1 VGAGRS
7 FSSALCGRTV
17 VGMIVV
23 TTPTGHIGRHVLD
36 NLLGRA
42 EKVRVI
48 VRDPARLA
56 PDVRER
62 VEVVQGSHDERDVV
76 MAALTGA
83 GTVFWLV
90 PPNPRAESI
99 QEHVLGFVRPLC
111 EAVDRLGVER
121 VVAVST
127 LGRGITRNA
136 GQVSA
141 TYAMDDLIESTGVHY
156 RSLCPPAFMENL
168 LWQVEPIRNQGTFF
182 SILSGDRAFLT
193 CAVRDI
199 AATAA
204 ALLADDSWTGQESVP
219 VVGPDLLSSDDMAQ
233 VLSEVLG
240 RPVRHQQITEDA
252 YAATLLR
259 SGMSRAWARG
269 MVNIAAATER
279 GDYNAGLVD
288 PTAPTSFRQ
297 WCEEVLKPAVL
308 SAE

>member
-1 VGAGRS
+1 
-7 FSSALCGRTV
+7 
-17 VGMIVV
+17 MIVI

-36 NLLGRA
+36 NVLGRA

-48 VRDPARLA
+48 VRDPERLA

-62 VEVVQGSHDERDVV
+62 VEVVRGSHDDRDVV

-83 GTVFWLV
+83 RTVFWLV

-111 EAVDRLGVER
+111 EAVGRQGVER

-127 LGRGITRNA
+127 LGRGTTRNA

-141 TYAMDDLIESTGVHY
+141 TYAMDDLIESTGAHY
-156 RSLCPPAFMENL
+156 RSLCPPSFMENL
-168 LWQVEPIRNQGTFF
+168 LWQVEPIRSQGAFF
-182 SILSGDRAFLT
+182 SPLSGERVFLT

-204 ALLADDSWTGQESVP
+204 DLLNDDTWTGQESVP
-219 VVGPDLLSSDDMAQ
+219 VVGPDLMSSDDMAR
-233 VLSEVLG
+233 VMSEVLG
-240 RPVRHQQITEDA
+240 RPVRYQQISEEA

-259 SGMSRAWARG
+259 TGMSEAWARG
-269 MVNIAAATER
+269 MVAIAAATDR
-279 GDYNAGLVD
+279 GTYCGGPAD
-288 PTAPTSFRQ
+288 PTAPTSFRR
-297 WCEEVLKPAVL
+297 WCEDVLKPAVL

>member
-1 VGAGRS
+1 
-7 FSSALCGRTV
+7 
-17 VGMIVV
+17 MIVI

-36 NLLGRA
+36 NVLGRG

-48 VRDPARLA
+48 VRDPQRLA
-56 PDVRER
+56 SHVRER
-62 VEVVQGSHDERDVV
+62 VEVVRGSHDDRDVV
-76 MAALTGA
+76 MAAVTGA
-83 GTVFWLV
+83 RTVFWLV

-111 EAVDRLGVER
+111 EAVVRQGVER

-127 LGRGITRNA
+127 LGRGTTRNA

-156 RSLCPPAFMENL
+156 RSLCPPSFMENL
-168 LWQVEPIRNQGTFF
+168 LWQVEPIRRQGAFF
-182 SILSGDRAFLT
+182 SPLSGERVFLT

-219 VVGPDLLSSDDMAQ
+219 VVGPDLMSFDDMAR
-233 VLSEVLG
+233 VMSEVLG
-240 RPVRHQQITEDA
+240 RPVRYQQISEEA

-259 SGMSRAWARG
+259 AGMSEAWARG
-269 MVNIAAATER
+269 MVAIAAATDR
-279 GDYNAGLVD
+279 GTYSGGPAD
-288 PTAPTSFRQ
+288 PTAPTSFRR
-297 WCEEVLKPAVL
+297 WCEEVLKPAVF